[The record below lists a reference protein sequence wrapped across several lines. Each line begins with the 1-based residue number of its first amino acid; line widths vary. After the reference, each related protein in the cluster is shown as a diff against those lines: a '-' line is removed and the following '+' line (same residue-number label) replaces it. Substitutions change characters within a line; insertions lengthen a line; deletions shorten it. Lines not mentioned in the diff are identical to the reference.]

1 MNCSSFVSTAFLI
14 IVLTILKKIIKINY
28 RKELNMKHKKMT
40 TIEKNEFSNNLMETL
55 WAIGTSVTASAVH

>member
-1 MNCSSFVSTAFLI
+1 
-14 IVLTILKKIIKINY
+14 
-28 RKELNMKHKKMT
+28 MT